1 MNWLYPRSTLQIEPT
16 RRCNLN
22 CKICM
27 RPSLDETSALLSLED
42 FKKIFASSFCLRHIA
57 LHGWGE
63 PLLNPQL
70 FQMVKYAESQGISTE
85 VTTNATLLQ
94 TNTERIF
101 ASGLSNI
108 VFGIHNKENLPV
120 IMPQIG
126 ELIAQRS
133 MERSRKPKAYIDIV
147 IYHGNQNH
155 IADIIE
161 AAAEV
166 SIDTV
171 VLHRVFDIRQSG
183 PETGY
188 ISAQDEKML
197 FARVKN
203 LARKLK
209 LKLYLPPEPSIPCRA
224 IKQSLFVTCEGKITP
239 CPYLPGLCL
248 GGALNGGLKEVI
260 SSDRYRGFVKNMK
273 NHPVCSKCPLGS
285 TSGNFYTSGSGL
297 NMCFEVNSRKIP
309 CAQNHIHNKVAGL

>member
-1 MNWLYPRSTLQIEPT
+1 MNWLLYPHSTLQIEPT

-42 FKKIFASSFCLRHIA
+42 FKKIFASSLRLRHIA

-70 FQMVKYAESQGISTE
+70 FQMVRYAESQGVSSE

-94 TNTERIF
+94 KNTERIF
-101 ASGLSNI
+101 ASGLSSI
-108 VFGIHNKENLPV
+108 VFGIHNKENVPV
-120 IMPQIG
+120 VVPQVK
-126 ELIAQRS
+126 ELIAQRNR
-133 MERSRKPKAYIDIV
+133 EKLRKPKTYIDIV

-161 AAAEV
+161 IAAEV
-166 SIDTV
+166 SIDAV
-171 VLHRVFDIRQSG
+171 ILHRVFDMRQAG

-188 ISAQDEKML
+188 ISVQDEKRL

-203 LARKLK
+203 LARKLR
-209 LKLYLPPEPSIPCRA
+209 LKLYLPPEPSIPCKA
-224 IKQSLFVTCEGKITP
+224 VKYSIFVTSEGKITP
-239 CPYLPGLCL
+239 CPYLPKFYVGS
-248 GGALNGGLKEVI
+248 ALNGGLREVI
-260 SSDRYRGFVKNMK
+260 CSERYLSFVRNMK
-273 NHPVCSKCPLGS
+273 KHSICNKCPLGS
-285 TSGNFYTSGSGL
+285 INGGFYSS
-297 NMCFEVNSRKIP
+297 
-309 CAQNHIHNKVAGL
+309 